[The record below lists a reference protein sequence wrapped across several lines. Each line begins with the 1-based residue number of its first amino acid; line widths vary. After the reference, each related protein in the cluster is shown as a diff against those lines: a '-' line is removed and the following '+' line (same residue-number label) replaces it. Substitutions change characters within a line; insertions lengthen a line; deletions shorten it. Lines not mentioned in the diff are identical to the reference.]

1 MATAIDLC
9 TLAWSDQE
17 GYVSLA
23 VRDTSKDKKEPGY
36 WKDLIFKW
44 PQDRDRIE
52 ATLKKA
58 RTSAKDVYWA
68 PAVFSRPERKADAV
82 LPLTTL
88 YADLDEVDPTS
99 LPASLKPTAAWESS
113 PGRYQ
118 AIWQLDTALR
128 PKAHGELNQMLTYA
142 IGADRGG
149 WDLTQVLRTPGTPN
163 HKYEAQPRVR
173 LMWLNGHTL
182 NPATVIDELPDLPKP
197 ETTELPDPLLI
208 LRRLNKRLNAHAKGL
223 IKARYAK
230 VGQRSERLW
239 ELECLLAE
247 AGASAPQIAAV
258 AQATVWNK
266 FKGRHDEV
274 PRLLTDAAKAIEHA
288 GTGGA
293 DVEEAL
299 EDEGVFEEDDVEEVS
314 PQSWTQFDREHQ
326 AIRWLVADVWGEGEV
341 GFISGLPKSYKSWLA
356 IDLAI
361 SIATGTRFLGSF
373 QSRCHPVLLIQ
384 EEDPKP
390 VLQDRLTK
398 VAAAKGLIQ
407 VESSTGTQEV
417 QMMYELPENLHII
430 SNQGF
435 TLDEEWLE
443 LLEVWIEQFQVKVVV
458 LDPLMMIAGGDFDE
472 FKAFDFMA
480 KILKPLKRV
489 RSRTGAAIVLVH
501 HHIKGSAAGTARD
514 MYGSVALWAWEEAA
528 LHLQVTGVGKV
539 TAERFS
545 KHALLPPF
553 VVEIGELSEAWS
565 PIVGTGATSAL
576 SLFDILATMESGATA
591 IELAKYVG
599 ISQESC
605 RNQINALLKED
616 KIYLAEK
623 RHQGRGRPQSVW
635 KVKR

>member
-1 MATAIDLC
+1 LATAIDLC
-9 TLAWSDQE
+9 TLAWSDQQ

-23 VRDTSKDKKEPGY
+23 VRDSTKDKKEPGY

-44 PQDRDRIE
+44 PEDRPRIE

-58 RTSAKDVYWA
+58 KTSAKDVYWA
-68 PAVFSRPERKADAV
+68 PAVFDRPQRSADAV
-82 LPLTTL
+82 MPLTTL
-88 YADLDEVDPTS
+88 YADLDEVDPHD
-99 LPASLKPTAAWESS
+99 LPSSLKPTAAWESS

-128 PKAHGELNQMLTYA
+128 PGAQQELNKMLTYA
-142 IGADRGG
+142 IGADKGG

-163 HKYEAQPRVR
+163 HKYEAQPRVK
-173 LMWLNGHTL
+173 LLWLNGHRL
-182 NPATVIDELPDLPKP
+182 NPATVIDDLPSIPQP
-197 ETTELPDPLLI
+197 EHERLPDPLLT
-208 LRRLNKRLNAHAKGL
+208 LRRLNNRLNAHAKGL

-247 AGASAPQIAAV
+247 AGAKPEQIAAV

-274 PRLLTDAAKAIEHA
+274 QRLLTEAAKAIEHA
-288 GTGGA
+288 GV
-293 DVEEAL
+293 DVAVDDAL
-299 EDEGVFEEDDVEEVS
+299 EEEGIFEEDEVEQVA
-314 PQSWTQFDREHQ
+314 PQSWVAFDKEHT
-326 AIRWLVADVWGEGEV
+326 AIRWLVADIWGEGEV

-356 IDLAI
+356 LDLAV
-361 SIATGTRFLGSF
+361 SIATGSRFLGSF

-407 VESSTGTQEV
+407 VETDNSDQSV
-417 QMMYELPENLHII
+417 KMMYELPDNLHII

-443 LLEVWIEQFQVKVVV
+443 LLEAWIEQFQVKVVV

-472 FKAFDFMA
+472 FKAFDFMQ

-528 LHLQVTGVGKV
+528 LHLQVSGVGKV

-605 RNQINALLKED
+605 RNQLNALLKED
-616 KIYLAEK
+616 KIFLLEK